1 MTTPSGAATS
11 ATAGTVAGRPQ
22 PQTTAEPSG
31 GPFVRHAP
39 DGRRAMYVAAG
50 TAGGTAVGQFV
61 ANPMV
66 SSPGWN
72 KGYRVLTAL
81 APGTGTSATPALAV
95 PDAPF
100 SIHQLVQ
107 MKDAFG
113 TQLLTGPGYDIS
125 YLVPYYSGQFGTD
138 LMRNPINSPQF
149 NPIAT
154 TAAQTSAGGLQFP
167 TYFPFEFAKG
177 YGVISGANA
186 ALLPVLQIN
195 LSPIANSLTYT
206 FTSGATS
213 PTSTLTVDSD
223 FYWLP
228 NVATDP
234 PGIGTTCQWIYQPCN
249 PTIPSGASTL
259 VQLPRLG
266 GYLTGLILDLRNGA
280 GNRMSESV
288 ASGGPGYVPATSAL
302 DTGTGWPVRPKILV
316 DGVPLIDS
324 LIGTIFED
332 MAINSGIGAQ
342 VGNVPFSATTATTA
356 LVNPLIQGS
365 AAGYGA
371 PTGTIPN
378 PRPLGTMWLSR
389 KTSLAQRDFGLL
401 DTGEIFLSTNPGT
414 QIEVAGYPWGTVT
427 TGPMVLNAV
436 VGQVVP
442 SGALIQGLPEV

>member
-1 MTTPSGAATS
+1 VASGTT
-11 ATAGTVAGRPQ
+11 GTVAGRPQ
-22 PQTTAEPSG
+22 PQTTAEPAG

-50 TAGGTAVGQFV
+50 AAAGTGAAQFV

-72 KGYRVLTAL
+72 KGYRVLTQLTA
-81 APGTGTSATPALAV
+81 GTGASALTV
-95 PDAPF
+95 TNQDAPF
-100 SIHQLVQ
+100 NFHQLVQ

-113 TQLLTGPGYDIS
+113 TQLLTGPGYEIS
-125 YLVPYYSGQFGTD
+125 NLVPLYSGQFGTD
-138 LMRNPINSPQF
+138 EMRPAQNSPQF
-149 NPIAT
+149 NPIF
-154 TAAQTSAGGLQFP
+154 TAIGAGTGNCQFP

-195 LSPIANSLTYT
+195 LASIVGLFGTGTYT
-206 FTSGATS
+206 TA

-228 NVATDP
+228 NVPADP
-234 PGIGTTCQWIYQPCN
+234 PGIGTTCQWIFQPCN

-266 GYLTGLILDLRNGA
+266 GYLTMLILELRN
-280 GNRMSESV
+280 
-288 ASGGPGYVPATSAL
+288 ASGVRVGEGQAFDFGATGNL

-324 LIGTIFED
+324 LFGTIAED
-332 MAINSGIGAQ
+332 IAIGMQIGALG
-342 VGNVPFSATTATTA
+342 GNILNNATGVANGTAQA
-356 LVNPLIQGS
+356 YRPR
-365 AAGYGA
+365 
-371 PTGTIPN
+371 GTIAI
-378 PRPLGTMWLSR
+378 SR
-389 KTSLAQRDFGLL
+389 KNSLAQRDFGLL
-401 DTGEIFLSTNPGT
+401 ETGEIFLSTNPGT

-427 TGPMVLNAV
+427 TGPMTLNAI

-442 SGALIQGLPEV
+442 SGALVRGLPEA

>member
-22 PQTTAEPSG
+22 PQTTAEPAG

-50 TAGGTAVGQFV
+50 AAGGTASAQFV

-72 KGYRVLTAL
+72 KGYRVLTQIT
-81 APGTGTSATPALAV
+81 PGTGSSATASLSSA
-95 PDAPF
+95 DAPWNF
-100 SIHQLVQ
+100 HQLVQ

-113 TQLLTGPGYDIS
+113 TQLLTGPGYEIS
-125 YLVPYYSGQFGTD
+125 NLVPLFSGQFGID
-138 LMRNPINSPQF
+138 EMRSPQNSPLF
-149 NPIAT
+149 SPMLT
-154 TAAQTSAGGLQFP
+154 TTTLTSAGGTQFP
-167 TYFPFEFAKG
+167 TYFPFEFSKG

-186 ALLPVLQIN
+186 ALLPVLQMN
-195 LSPIANSLTYT
+195 LAPISSLLTYT

-213 PTSTLTVDSD
+213 PSSMITVDSD

-228 NVATDP
+228 NVPVDP

-266 GYLTGLILDLRNGA
+266 GYLTALILELRNAA
-280 GNRMSESV
+280 GQRMSEGTTGTTG
-288 ASGGPGYVPATSAL
+288 ANL
-302 DTGTGWPVRPKILV
+302 DTGTGWPQRPKILI

-324 LIGTIFED
+324 LFGTLCED
-332 MAINSGIGAQ
+332 LAISMQIGALNNNAPNTATQ
-342 VGNVPFSATTATTA
+342 ATTVLANPSLVPTAT
-356 LVNPLIQGS
+356 
-365 AAGYGA
+365 GYGA
-371 PTGTIPN
+371 PTGSAQT
-378 PRPLGTMWLSR
+378 PRPLGTLAINR
-389 KTSLAQRDFGLL
+389 KTALAQRDFGTL
-401 DTGEIFLSTNPGT
+401 DTGETFLSTNPGT

-427 TGPMVLNAV
+427 TGPMTMNAI

-442 SGALIQGLPEV
+442 SGSLIQGLPEV